1 MADSVIIDLQGE
13 KGLIKALSELKK
25 TGQKSAVTRAMRKAA
40 KPIQKA
46 AQQQAPKR
54 TGQLRKS
61 IKVRSMR
68 RSRVRFGIRVV
79 TSPGKNLFTG
89 KTFYGAFQEFGW
101 KTGKRGSSNRRP
113 VEGKHFLETAARQ
126 TESRV
131 TADFANFLADEIVK
145 IAQKEAAKT
154 RQ

>member
-1 MADSVIIDLQGE
+1 MANNLTIDLRGE
-13 KGLIKALSELKK
+13 KGLLKALAELKT
-25 TGQKSAVTRAMRKAA
+25 TGQKSAVKKAMRKAA

-46 AQQQAPKR
+46 AQQLAPKR
-54 TGQLRKS
+54 TGQLRRS
-61 IKVRSMR
+61 IKVRAMR
-68 RSRVRFGIRVV
+68 RSRVRFGVRVV

-101 KTGKRGSSNRRP
+101 KTGKRGSEKRRP
-113 VEGKHFLETAARQ
+113 VEGKHFLEEAAKQ

-131 TADFANFLADEIVK
+131 TADFATFLADEIVK

-154 RQ
+154 KE